1 MLEAMLVHLPR
12 RAGVVVVTVT
22 ITITIT
28 ITGTVVPG
36 ESG

>member
-12 RAGVVVVTVT
+12 RAGVVVVA
-22 ITITIT
+22 ITIT

>member
-12 RAGVVVVTVT
+12 RAGVVVVT
-22 ITITIT
+22 IT

>member
-1 MLEAMLVHLPR
+1 MLEAMLVYLPR
-12 RAGVVVVTVT
+12 RAGVVVV
-22 ITITIT
+22 TITIT

>member
-1 MLEAMLVHLPR
+1 MLEAMLVHLPHG
-12 RAGVVVVTVT
+12 AGVVAV
-22 ITITIT
+22 T

>member
-12 RAGVVVVTVT
+12 RAGVVVVT
-22 ITITIT
+22 ITIT

>member
-1 MLEAMLVHLPR
+1 MLEAMLVHLPH
-12 RAGVVVVTVT
+12 RAGGAVVT
-22 ITITIT
+22 ISIT

>member
-12 RAGVVVVTVT
+12 RAGVVVVT
-22 ITITIT
+22 IIIT

>member
-12 RAGVVVVTVT
+12 RAGVVVVA
-22 ITITIT
+22 IT
-28 ITGTVVPG
+28 ITGAVVPG

>member
-1 MLEAMLVHLPR
+1 MLEAMLVHLPHR
-12 RAGVVVVTVT
+12 VRIVV
-22 ITITIT
+22 IT

>member
-1 MLEAMLVHLPR
+1 MLKAMPVHLPHWV
-12 RAGVVVVTVT
+12 GVVVV
-22 ITITIT
+22 T